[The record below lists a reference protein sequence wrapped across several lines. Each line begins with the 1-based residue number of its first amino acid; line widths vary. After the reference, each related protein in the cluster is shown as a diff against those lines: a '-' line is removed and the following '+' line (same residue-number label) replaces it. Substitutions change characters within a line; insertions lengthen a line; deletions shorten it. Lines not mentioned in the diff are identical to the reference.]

1 MTQPLFHWQDLPAA
15 MGLMSRIP
23 VQVDTERATSRAA
36 RATWAY
42 PLAGAILGAIA
53 GAVAWSLGALGLPPV
68 IQALG
73 ALTTSVVTTGA
84 MHEDGLADS
93 ADGLWGGWTRERRL
107 EIMKD
112 SRTGAYGVIAIA
124 LSLLW
129 RAALLTILINTS
141 NPIFLLA
148 ALGALSRSAMAPLMT
163 FLPNARQSGLSSAV
177 GTPPEITALTSAT
190 LGLTLALPVLGPF
203 PCLCAAFTALL
214 WATLAHRKVGGQTGD
229 ILGASQQLTEITA
242 LIALAATVP
251 SSW

>member
-23 VQVDTERATSRAA
+23 MRVDTEHATSRAA

-53 GAVAWSLGALGLPPV
+53 GAVAWGLGALGLPPV
-68 IQALG
+68 IQAIG
-73 ALTTSVVTTGA
+73 ALTTSVITTGA
-84 MHEDGLADS
+84 IHEDGLADS

-129 RAALLTILINTS
+129 RAALLTLIVGAS
-141 NPIFLLA
+141 NPILLLA

-163 FLPNARQSGLSSAV
+163 FLPNARQNGLSSAV
-177 GTPPEITALTSAT
+177 GTPPKASGLLSAT
-190 LGLTLALPVLGPF
+190 LGLAIALPVLGPL
-203 PCLCAAFTALL
+203 PGLCAALTALL
-214 WATLAHRKVGGQTGD
+214 WAELARRKIGGQTGD
-229 ILGASQQLTEITA
+229 ILGASQQLTEIAA